1 MYHCSVGLLVL
12 CYLPSPV
19 TSLYI
24 FFEGTRYVSTPET
37 PFVRYKLMFSDA
49 TPPARNHQRSN
60 RIRLVPFLGLT
71 SVLLCFVLLN
81 ACSVGNS
88 ASMPASS
95 PQEPKSDPHILVVSG
110 KLPSAVEGA
119 NYNSTLNVSGGKA
132 PYTFSVSWGDLPS
145 GVALSKKTG
154 TISGVPSDTGTF
166 SFGIHVTDSTN
177 LGGAN
182 AFQMTV
188 SNPTTVQVTVTPSTA
203 TVDSSGTMQF
213 SASLT
218 NTSDVAV
225 TWSAN
230 VGTISSSGLYHAP
243 SVSSN
248 TAATVTATS
257 VAQPTSSGA
266 SQVTV
271 TPPGAPSLSITTS
284 GLSSATS
291 GIPYSYLFA
300 ATGGKAPYSWSIS
313 SGSLP
318 TGITLQ
324 DSLGTISG
332 TTTKTGSFVFSAEVK
347 DSSSP
352 EQSSTK
358 SFTLTVNKQIST
370 NPGPSPNYFG
380 FSESDTNGGGWPSSS
395 YGMQR
400 IWDSPCL
407 QWPCLN
413 TAAGVFD
420 FTALDSDFAL
430 AKSKGADV
438 IMYTLART
446 PTWASSKPTDTS
458 CNYTTGMGGG
468 DGECDPPYDLNADGS
483 GSNATWKAWITAL
496 ASHENAT
503 GYSATHAVIK
513 YYEIWNEPDTKAFFA
528 GSFAQLARMTED
540 ANCIITG
547 RGVIHENGNGTA
559 TPCTATP
566 IDPTAQIVMASAHA
580 KGLALTYGQN
590 ELYCN
595 NTSRSPSYQLPCP
608 NPANA
613 IATAVDIINF
623 HMKPGNESGN
633 NCPAPTPCTPEAA
646 MQMYVS
652 NIHGILQPA
661 ELAKPLWDGEA
672 QYSMN
677 GWSGEYL
684 DGDMAASFMP
694 RFYLVNWSIGITGM
708 AWYSS
713 SDKNEPSEGQTS
725 YQQTYDWMSGSTLST
740 PCAATGT
747 VWSCGITQTGKQY
760 LVMWDTSQTCSSGS
774 CPTKNQIVGSQYSQY
789 QDMTTASKAI
799 SISGNTVPVGIK
811 PIVLQ

>member
-1 MYHCSVGLLVL
+1 
-12 CYLPSPV
+12 
-19 TSLYI
+19 
-24 FFEGTRYVSTPET
+24 
-37 PFVRYKLMFSDA
+37 MFSDA
-49 TPPARNHQRSN
+49 PPPARNHQRSN
-60 RIRLVPFLGLT
+60 RIRLSQLLGLT

-81 ACSVGNS
+81 ACSTGNS
-88 ASMPASS
+88 ASMPATSA
-95 PQEPKSDPHILVVSG
+95 QDPKPATQILIVTG
-110 KLPSAVEGA
+110 KLPSAVQGA

-132 PYTFSVSWGDLPS
+132 PYTFSISWGDLPS
-145 GVALSKKTG
+145 GLTLSKKTC
-154 TISGVPSDTGTF
+154 TISGTPTETGTF
-166 SFGIHVTDSTN
+166 NFGVHVVDSSD

-182 AFQMTV
+182 AFAMTV
-188 SNPTTVQVTVTPSTA
+188 SNPATVQVTVSPSTA
-203 TVDSSGTMQF
+203 IVDSSGTMQF

-225 TWSAN
+225 TWSTN

-243 SVSSN
+243 SVTSN
-248 TAATVTATS
+248 TTATITATS
-257 VAQPTSSGA
+257 AAQPSSTGSA
-266 SQVTV
+266 SVTV
-271 TPPGAPSLSITTS
+271 TPAVAAPLSITTS
-284 GLSSATS
+284 ALSSATS
-291 GIPYSYLFA
+291 GIPYSYLLA

-318 TGITLQ
+318 SGITLQ
-324 DSLGTISG
+324 SSLGTVSG
-332 TTTKTGSFVFSAEVK
+332 TTTQTGQFNFTAEVK

-358 SFTLTVNKQIST
+358 SFTLTVNNQIGAT
-370 NPGPSPNYFG
+370 PGLSPNYFG
-380 FSESDTNGGGWPSSS
+380 FSESDTNGGGWPGAS

-496 ASHENAT
+496 AQHVNAPGYCT
-503 GYSATHAVIK
+503 GTGATHACIK
-513 YYEIWNEPDTKAFFA
+513 YYEIWTEPDTKAFFA
-528 GSFAQLARMTED
+528 GSFAQLARLTED

-566 IDPTAQIVMASAHA
+566 IDPAAQIVMASAHA
-580 KGLALTYGQN
+580 KGGALTYGQN

-595 NTSRSPSYQLPCP
+595 NTAHASSYQLPCP
-608 NPANA
+608 NPPNATAN
-613 IATAVDIINF
+613 AVDIINF

-633 NCPAPTPCTPEAA
+633 NCPAPTPCTPESA

-652 NIHGILQPA
+652 NVHGILQPA

-694 RFYLVNWSIGITGM
+694 RFYLVNWSLGITGM

-740 PCAATGT
+740 PCAAVGT
-747 VWSCGITQTGKQY
+747 VWTCGLTNAGKSY
-760 LVMWDTSQTCSSGS
+760 LVMWDTSQSCANGS
-774 CPTKNQIVGSQYSQY
+774 CSTKNQTVDSKWTQYR
-789 QDMTTASKAI
+789 DMTTASSPI
-799 SISGNTVPVGIK
+799 TISGSSVPVGVK
-811 PIVLQ
+811 PVLLD